1 VGTPLRGFAHPTIA
15 EFAMSLSETLS
26 LPFFDDDHRRF
37 ADALGRWA
45 DAVLPGLPH
54 DDVEDACRAR
64 VTALGEAGLL
74 RAVVPL
80 SHGGLH
86 PVLDVRTLCIARE
99 ILAFRDGLADFS
111 FARLGLG
118 TGSISLFG
126 SEELKRRY
134 LPPVRDGK
142 AIAAFALSEPEAG
155 SDVAALAMT
164 AKPDGAY
171 VRLDGEKTW
180 ISNGGIADHYVVFA
194 RTGEAPGAKGLS
206 AFVVDGLAPG
216 LTVAER
222 IEVIA
227 PHPLARLKFDG
238 VRVPLSH
245 RLGKAGEGFKVA
257 MATLDIFRATV
268 GAAAL
273 GFARRALHETVEHAA
288 TRKLFGAPLADLQMT
303 QATIADSAT
312 EVDAAAL
319 LVYRAAWTK
328 DIGPTGLGAPRVTR
342 EAAMAKMFATEAAQ
356 RVIDRAV
363 QLHGGAGVTKGV
375 KVEELYREIRA
386 LRIYEGATEV
396 QKIVIAREALKARA
410 AKSAMAA
417 E

>member
-1 VGTPLRGFAHPTIA
+1 MALDD
-15 EFAMSLSETLS
+15 TLA
-26 LPFFDDDHRRF
+26 LPFFDDGHRRF
-37 ADALGRWA
+37 AEEISRWA
-45 DAVLPGLPH
+45 DAKLHSLPH
-54 DDVEDACRAR
+54 DDVDAACRAR
-64 VTALGEAGLL
+64 VRALGEAGFLK
-74 RAVVPL
+74 AVVP
-80 SHGGLH
+80 SSYGGLH
-86 PVLDVRTLCIARE
+86 PVLDVRALCIARE
-99 ILAFRDGLADFS
+99 VLSFRDGLADFA
-111 FARLGLG
+111 FAMQGLG
-118 TGSISLFG
+118 TASVSLFG
-126 SEELKRRY
+126 SDELKWKY

-155 SDVAALAMT
+155 SDVAALAT
-164 AKPDGAY
+164 IAEPDGSSHF
-171 VRLDGEKTW
+171 RLAGEKTW

-194 RTGEAPGAKGLS
+194 RTGEAPGARGLS
-206 AFVVDGLAPG
+206 AFMVDADTPG

-227 PHPLARLKFDG
+227 PHPLARLSFDG
-238 VRVPLSH
+238 VRVPVTN
-245 RLGKAGEGFKVA
+245 RLGKPGEGFKVA

-288 TRKLFGAPLADLQMT
+288 TRKLFGAPLGDLQMT
-303 QATIADSAT
+303 QAAIADSAT

-319 LVYRAAWTK
+319 LVYRAAWVK
-328 DIGPTGLGAPRVTR
+328 DKGAERVTR

-363 QLHGGAGVTKGV
+363 QLHGGAGVRKGV

-396 QKIVIAREALKARA
+396 QKIVIARELLKQRPGKAAL
-410 AKSAMAA
+410 AA